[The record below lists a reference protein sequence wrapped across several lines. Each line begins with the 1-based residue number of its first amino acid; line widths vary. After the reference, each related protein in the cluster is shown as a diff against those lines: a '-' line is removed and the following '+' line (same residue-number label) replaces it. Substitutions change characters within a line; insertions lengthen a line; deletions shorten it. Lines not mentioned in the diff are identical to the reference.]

1 MKTSIN
7 VASEQNYVDSVYLV
21 LAKLFSLENLA
32 SFFLIYN
39 LTCKIRLLKKL
50 TCLKKINMSFD

>member
-32 SFFLIYN
+32 SFFLTYN
-39 LTCKIRLLKKL
+39 LTCKTSLLKKL